1 MAGTLRR
8 LGIGARRGLA
18 RLPAPPKQLL
28 RRQPMPT
35 RNIRNDGPGNK
46 RLLNNARFVVIREPA
61 TSARSRD
68 HLQPAYSLRLKRMVK
83 HRHKPISDSEIV
95 KLAHHRCQ

>member
-1 MAGTLRR
+1 
-8 LGIGARRGLA
+8 
-18 RLPAPPKQLL
+18 
-28 RRQPMPT
+28 MPT

-46 RLLNNARFVVIREPA
+46 RLLNNAGFVVFREPA

-68 HLQPAYSLRLKRMVK
+68 HLQPAHRLRLKRMVK